1 MTSQMMRMTVPSLM
15 KFLVLACCR
24 GWAPATLVPRAKTG
38 SNLLQVVR
46 RRQDRN
52 NAACGC
58 GTFEA
63 AAIGVRRRGPPE
75 PRSGGEFLVP
85 EDRFPVTWS
94 GRTAVVAVPTEL
106 DLTIADGLRDVLL
119 GVLNAGAL
127 GLVVDMPP
135 TPFCASAGITAI
147 PRAVR
152 RAAATDAAVRLAVT
166 STPVLRVLELVGI
179 DRLIDIHPDVDAAL
193 ASLPDQAR
201 NVR

>member
-63 AAIGVRRRGPPE
+63 AAVWVRRRGPPE

-94 GRTAVVAVPTEL
+94 GRTAVVAVPAEL
-106 DLTIADGLRDVLL
+106 DLTIADGLRDALL
-119 GVLNAGAL
+119 GALNAGAL
-127 GLVVDMPP
+127 GLVVDM
-135 TPFCASAGITAI
+135 TVTTFCDSAGITAI
-147 PRAVR
+147 TRAVR
-152 RAAATDAAVRLAVT
+152 RAAPPLAVPP
-166 STPVLRVLELVGI
+166 TPVLRVFDLVGI

-193 ASLPDQAR
+193 ASLPDQAG